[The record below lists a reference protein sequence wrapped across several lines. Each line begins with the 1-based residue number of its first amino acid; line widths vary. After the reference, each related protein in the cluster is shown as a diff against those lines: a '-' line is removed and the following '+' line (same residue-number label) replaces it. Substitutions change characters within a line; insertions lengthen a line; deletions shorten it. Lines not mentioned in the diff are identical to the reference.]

1 MAVYIQKGDRIDFKN
16 DTEAVIKSGDVV
28 AMGANRIAVAD
39 CQIEVGAVG
48 TLALTGVWEFPA
60 DTSAAIEFGAI
71 AYWDASSKTMKA
83 AKSASEFPAG
93 ICVKKKESSAATVLV
108 RLQDCLVAAAQPASV
123 QE

>member
-1 MAVYIQKGDRIDFKN
+1 MAVYIQKGDRIDYKN

-71 AYWDASSKTMKA
+71 AYWDVSSKTMKA
-83 AKSASEFPAG
+83 TMNASEIPAG